1 VRAMYGRLGK
11 PAALFAAVVAVAVP
25 VAGHSAGSGSAASPA
40 THVTT
45 PVTTAEK
52 AAGTT
57 RVTAA
62 GTTLG
67 TTTAAGTTLGTTTAA
82 AAALPTA
89 PSALVAVRAG
99 RHVTYDRLVLEFR
112 GRVPGHTVRYVRQ
125 VLTQGQGAPIPLAG
139 RADLEIVVRSGSLY
153 TPRDPA
159 HLVDVRGF
167 PALRQVAWGGS
178 FEGYTT
184 IGVGVRT
191 RLPIHVFVLAGP
203 GRDNRLVIDV
213 AHHC

>member
-1 VRAMYGRLGK
+1 MYGRLGK

-45 PVTTAEK
+45 PVT
-52 AAGTT
+52 AAGTAP
-57 RVTAA
+57 VTAV
-62 GTTLG
+62 GTTPV
-67 TTTAAGTTLGTTTAA
+67 TMTAATASV
-82 AAALPTA
+82 PTA
-89 PSALVAVRAG
+89 PSGLVAVRAG

-139 RADLEIVVRSGSLY
+139 RADLAVVVRSGSIY
-153 TPRDPA
+153 SPRDPA

-213 AHHC
+213 AHHRC